1 MAASTAADA
10 LYRALRSANADPD
23 PAHDAS
29 EEVRELA
36 GQKVIDAIAA
46 QITELRA
53 ELGTQIAEL
62 NASMDTRFAELQSET
77 AEIRAEIKAQGARIE
92 DLRLVVWRVIWPL
105 IALLATT
112 VFGLLYQ
119 VVVRE

>member
-1 MAASTAADA
+1 MATAADA
-10 LYRALRSANADPD
+10 LYRALRSADADPD
-23 PAHDAS
+23 LAHGAI

-36 GQKVIDAIAA
+36 GQKVIDAISS
-46 QITELRA
+46 QINELRA
-53 ELGTQIAEL
+53 ELK
-62 NASMDTRFAELQSET
+62 ASMDTRFAELQSET

-92 DLRLVVWRVIWPL
+92 DLRQVVWRVIWPL

-119 VVVRE
+119 AVFRG